1 MKGRTTVPTE
11 QDSHQDDLGR
21 IDEEEKLHLACGT
34 LSQFHLR
41 ANYFNM
47 QSSQNTSPAQTRQT
61 RQQFVTPEDYLSYE
75 LGKAVRELPPLYT
88 RLLAGSLSLLVFGA
102 IGWANFSKVDE
113 VATAQGELVPSAQV
127 RPVRALEGGVISEIR
142 VKEGDRI
149 NKGDVLLVQD
159 PALNQAEVDRLQKI
173 AEAVRQDIARLTAE
187 SEGRTN
193 AGTTLQDQLLTA
205 RLREFDTRQAAATA
219 DAQRQ
224 LAAIAE
230 AKAQLAKLEGN
241 FTNAQTALKN
251 AQEREASLREL
262 VDGAI
267 PRFDYLEAKD
277 RLTEAEDRVNSLQ
290 QEIAG
295 QRQSIRQAEQ
305 AYQSAQQTSNRLG
318 SERQSEIL
326 SQLKQRQEELANVE
340 GQLAQARLRT
350 DGQTIT
356 APIAGKIYDVQTT
369 LGERSVT
376 PGQEL
381 LSILPVDEDLLLEV
395 KVLNRDIGF
404 VSEGMRA
411 KVKLA
416 TFPFQEFGTI
426 EGEVV
431 QVSPNATVDKD
442 LGLVF
447 ETKVSLQKKD
457 ITVNGKTVELVPGMA
472 ATAEIVTRQ
481 RSVLTFLLEP
491 ITRRF
496 SEAFTTR

>member
-1 MKGRTTVPTE
+1 
-11 QDSHQDDLGR
+11 
-21 IDEEEKLHLACGT
+21 
-34 LSQFHLR
+34 
-41 ANYFNM
+41 M
-47 QSSQNTSPAQTRQT
+47 QSSPDTSSAQARQT
-61 RQQFVTPEDYLSYE
+61 RQQFVSPEDYLSYE

-88 RLLAGSLSLLVFGA
+88 RLLAGTLSMLVFGA
-102 IGWANFSKVDE
+102 IGWAHFSKVDE
-113 VATAQGELVPSAQV
+113 VATAQGELVPSTQV
-127 RPVRALEGGVISEIR
+127 RPVRALEGGIISEIR
-142 VKEGDRI
+142 VKEGDRVQ
-149 NKGDVLLVQD
+149 KGDVLLTQD
-159 PALNQAEVDRLQKI
+159 PALNQAEVERLQKI
-173 AEAVRQDIARLTAE
+173 AVAVRQDIARLKAE
-187 SEGRTN
+187 SEGQTST
-193 AGTTLQDQLLTA
+193 GTALQDQLLIA
-205 RLREFDTRQAAATA
+205 RLREFDTRQAAAIA

-224 LAAIAE
+224 RAAIAE
-230 AKAQLAKLEGN
+230 ARAQLVKLQGN
-241 FTNAQTALKN
+241 LVNARTALKN
-251 AQEREASLREL
+251 AQEREASLRKL

-290 QEIAG
+290 QEVAAQQQAIL
-295 QRQSIRQAEQ
+295 QAEQ

-350 DGQTIT
+350 EGQTIT
-356 APIAGKIYDVQTT
+356 APVSGKIYDVQTT
-369 LGERSVT
+369 LGERSVA

-381 LSILPVDEDLLLEV
+381 LSILPDDGNLLLEV

-404 VSEGMRA
+404 ISEGMRA

-431 QVSPNATVDKD
+431 QISPNAIADRE
-442 LGLVF
+442 LGPVF
-447 ETKVSLQKKD
+447 ETKVELKRKD
-457 ITVNGKTVELVPGMA
+457 IVVNGNPVELAPGMA